1 MLLALGLLAGGALL
15 LYLGAE
21 AAVRGAA
28 GFARTVGI
36 PAFVLG
42 ALLFGIDPEGLG
54 TAVVASARGQPSIA
68 AGEIFGT
75 ILFLYSAAF
84 GGALLVSRKP
94 VEAPSPLMI
103 LAPAAHLVIAALV
116 ISDRIVSRL
125 EAGLLLVAYA
135 AYVAL
140 VVEEGR
146 MLRARAEEIQ
156 KEAEEAPR
164 SRWVLGGFAV
174 GGLALVYVGA
184 TVLVEGGTRLLEA
197 TGLEAGFVGA
207 AVIGVLVSLDEVL
220 LEVLP
225 IRRGTPDLAT
235 GNLFGTVAAFCSG
248 VLGIAALV
256 RPLELDSAV
265 LLAFLGAAVLY
276 AIVATV
282 FLARGRAWKGLGLVV
297 LGVYAVWLVSAGSL

>member
-15 LYLGAE
+15 LYVGAE

-28 GFARTVGI
+28 GFARAVGI

-54 TAVVASARGQPSIA
+54 TAMVASGRGQPSIA

-84 GGALLVSRKP
+84 GAALLVSRKP
-94 VEAPSPLMI
+94 VESPTALMV
-103 LAPAAHLVIAALV
+103 LAPAGHLVIAALV
-116 ISDRIVSRL
+116 ISDRLVSRL
-125 EAGLLLVAYA
+125 EAGLLLVVYA

-156 KEAEEAPR
+156 EEAREAPR
-164 SRWVLGGFAV
+164 SRWLLAGFAV
-174 GGLALVYVGA
+174 GGLGLVYAGA
-184 TVLVEGGTRLLEA
+184 TVLVEGGTRFLAA
-197 TGLEAGFVGA
+197 TGLAAGFVGA
-207 AVIGVLVSLDEVL
+207 AVLGVLVSLDEVL

-235 GNLFGTVAAFCSG
+235 GNLFGTMAAFCSG

-256 RPLELDSAV
+256 RPMELDSAS
-265 LLAFLGAAVLY
+265 LLAFLGAAGLY

-297 LGVYAVWLVSAGSL
+297 VGVYAVWLVSAGSL